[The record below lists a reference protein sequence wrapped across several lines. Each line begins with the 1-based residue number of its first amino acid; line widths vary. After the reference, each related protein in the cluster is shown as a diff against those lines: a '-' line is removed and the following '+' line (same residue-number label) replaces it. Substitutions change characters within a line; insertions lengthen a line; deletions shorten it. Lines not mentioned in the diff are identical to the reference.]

1 MLRDLFVISQ
11 RVALYFGE
19 TPEPFSFI
27 LPHFVVDNFLTLR
40 KVVTFFRCRHGFA
53 TLFCKVIFLGEST
66 RRGAGRTNFIV
77 SRDAPPGTPERV
89 ISAGVWYRTPERAK
103 SRSTQPVRALYRRFH
118 SESHPETLAN
128 RAANNPEGPYKRWR
142 KHWGG

>member
-19 TPEPFSFI
+19 IPEPFSFI

-77 SRDAPPGTPERV
+77 SRDSLPYPGTGHIRRRVVPEARTQSPTESLVPGSRGLINRV
-89 ISAGVWYRTPERAK
+89 
-103 SRSTQPVRALYRRFH
+103 ALY
-118 SESHPETLAN
+118 TAN
-128 RAANNPEGPYKRWR
+128 RAANNPEGPYKRWK